1 MIELDVALVPD
12 AVPAHS
18 AAVLVVVDEIRASTT
33 LTTLLDLGA
42 TTVYIEGG
50 LDAARRLGRA
60 TDSILVGERHALRP
74 RGFDFDNSPT
84 MLERADLQGRSVVL
98 STTNGTAILRAVR
111 GSPHVLVGCLRNA
124 RACAEAA
131 IDLARA
137 HDTGIRIVCAGRER
151 RFVLEDAVAAGLIAS
166 RIVEHAER
174 QGTETSLTDAATAA
188 RRLGAGYASMEAALE
203 ASDGGRTLH
212 QIGQAADIAFC
223 AAVDV
228 TATVPVLHD
237 GPTLRIERLGRAEPG

>member
-1 MIELDVALVPD
+1 MFELDVALVPD

-33 LTTLLDLGA
+33 LTTLLDLGVP
-42 TTVYIEGG
+42 TVYIEGG

-60 TDSILVGERHALRP
+60 TGSILVGERHALRP

-84 MLERADLQGRSVVL
+84 MLARADLHGRSVVL
-98 STTNGTAILRAVR
+98 STTNGTAILRRVR
-111 GSPHVLVGCLRNA
+111 RSPHVLIGCLRNA

-151 RFVLEDAVAAGLIAS
+151 RFVLEDAVAAGVIAT
-166 RIVEHAER
+166 RIAEGAAR
-174 QGTETSLTDAATAA
+174 LGVGVRPTDGATAA
-188 RRLGAGYASMEAALE
+188 RRLSTGHASMDDALE

-228 TATVPVLHD
+228 TATVPVLRD
-237 GPTLRIERLGRAEPG
+237 GPTLRIERLERAASD